1 MSNWA
6 RAGRELGSLRPQT
19 GLSPGVATKR
29 TDRGRAAVIR
39 RQARL
44 RGTQPAAAAWDGGKA
59 SVSRLPRRGSERG
72 GSERGE
78 SREEKRKTGK
88 AVSGESREKE
98 SARQAGQ

>member
-6 RAGRELGSLRPQT
+6 RAGRGLGSLRPQT

-44 RGTQPAAAAWDGGKA
+44 RGTQPAAAMAARDTACSCGMG
-59 SVSRLPRRGSERG
+59 RRQGICVAAAQER
-72 GSERGE
+72 
-78 SREEKRKTGK
+78 
-88 AVSGESREKE
+88 
-98 SARQAGQ
+98 Q